1 MHRIDL
7 SNFRCFYSEQN
18 ARLAPLTLLVGE
30 NSTGKSSFLALI
42 RVMWHLLKRRRM
54 PNFNDPTFPLGG
66 FDEIASHNPKKEK
79 QNKTFEAKLHIKSL
93 KKRLKSSSI
102 FLGIEF
108 SEYQSAPRPA
118 VFRLINSEENAK
130 ILMTYADNGT
140 ISATIN
146 VGIKKILLD
155 FQSMDSSD
163 LIQEFYFCIQLI
175 RQAITSKQ
183 ERVSTEQFLLEQ
195 SDYIKVRELN
205 DDEIDILLTL
215 INSLLF
221 LRFADYEIDD
231 LSMDT
236 QFSELNAIAPIRS
249 RPKRTYEQTGNIR
262 DHEGAYIPEYLANLY
277 RQDKN
282 GWRQL
287 EEKLEQFGKGSGLF
301 EKINVEFFRT
311 NSQGPFQ
318 IQFQKPREEIGEL
331 PSNIVDMGY
340 GISQI
345 LPVLTEL
352 SADESEG
359 LFLLQQPEV
368 HLHPKAQAEL
378 GSFFCQT
385 AGHGKMLVVE
395 THSDYLLDR
404 IRIDVRDGGSSIT
417 HDMVSI
423 LYFQRNSSGVEIAS
437 LRLDENGNI
446 INAPDGY
453 RDFFME
459 EKRRVLGL

>member
-7 SNFRCFYSEQN
+7 SNFCCFYSEQN

-42 RVMWHLLKRRRM
+42 RIMWHLLKRRRM

-66 FDEIASHNPKKEK
+66 FDEIVSHNLNKGN
-79 QNKTFEAKLHIKSL
+79 QGKTFEANIYIKPTNTGSKL
-93 KKRLKSSSI
+93 SSI
-102 FLGIEF
+102 CLEVEF
-108 SEYQSAPRPA
+108 SEYQSAPRPVEFR
-118 VFRLINSEENAK
+118 VFSAK
-130 ILMTYADNGT
+130 DNTRIIMKYIKNDTILVSIYTEHKE
-140 ISATIN
+140 
-146 VGIKKILLD
+146 V
-155 FQSMDSSD
+155 SMLFPLVDDSD
-163 LIQEFYFCIQLI
+163 LIQEYYFCAHLV
-175 RQAITSKQ
+175 RQALKSKQ
-183 ERVSTEQFLLEQ
+183 ARISMEQFLITQ
-195 SDYIKVRELN
+195 SDYVKIKELN
-205 DDEIDILLTL
+205 NEEIDMLCAL
-215 INSLLF
+215 IDSLNDRRSVDF
-221 LRFADYEIDD
+221 GITEPIDSR
-231 LSMDT
+231 L
-236 QFSELNAIAPIRS
+236 SELNAIAPIRS
-249 RPKRTYEQTGNIR
+249 RPRRTYEQTGNIR
-262 DHEGAYIPEYLANLY
+262 DHEGAYIPEYLASIY
-277 RQDKN
+277 RQNKR
-282 GWRQL
+282 GWRLLKQR
-287 EEKLEQFGKGSGLF
+287 LEQFGRDSGLF

-311 NSQGPFQ
+311 NDQGPFQ
-318 IQFQKPREEIGEL
+318 IQFQKPREETGEL

-345 LPVLTEL
+345 LPILTEL

-378 GSFFCQT
+378 GSFFCQA

-446 INAPDGY
+446 IDAPDGY
-453 RDFFME
+453 RDFFMD